1 MISYDKVKVAE
12 MIYNNISPD
21 GAYIVKV
28 IEGFFIA
35 NDTCSIYFYFFL
47 IFLKVKANLALLANF
62 VFLLLAA
69 FLNLLTEILCP
80 FFALRDLRNAPGFL
94 ATAF

>member
-35 NDTCSIYFYFFL
+35 NDTCNI
-47 IFLKVKANLALLANF
+47 
-62 VFLLLAA
+62 
-69 FLNLLTEILCP
+69 
-80 FFALRDLRNAPGFL
+80 
-94 ATAF
+94 